1 MKTERL
7 NETSARALLDAQ
19 KKYFATGA
27 TRPLQFRLGQLEALY
42 KALERHTPALEEALK
57 QDLGKSRFES
67 YASEIGMVLAGISHI
82 RRHLAR
88 WMKPRTKLA
97 PVQLFPG
104 RSRVEL
110 VPYGCVYIL
119 GPYNYPVQLLLEPLA
134 EALAAGNCAVVSPSE
149 LTPHVAEAISTMLAE
164 VFPPEYVCCVPAGIE
179 NNTLM
184 LHSRFDYIFF
194 TGSPRVGRIVMQAA
208 AENLVPVTLE
218 LGGKIPVIVAKDAHL
233 PTACERIVWG
243 KLMNAGQ
250 TCVAPDYVLVD
261 RSIQEEFLQGL
272 EGAIRRF
279 YGEDAQ
285 QSPDYGRIVNEGHI
299 RRLSRILE
307 EDRAFVRCG
316 GRVDA
321 ADRYIEPTIL
331 CPDGMDAACMQ
342 EELFGP
348 LLPVFAY
355 DDLTEALE
363 TINKG
368 EKPLALYVFSQN
380 KALVRRVL
388 DSTASGGV
396 SVNDTIGHILD
407 PDLPFGGV
415 GQSGMGAYHGHA
427 GFLTFS
433 HRRSVLH
440 RGLFPMRAAFPPFS
454 EAGERIV
461 RRLMR

>member
-19 KKYFATGA
+19 KTYFATGA
-27 TRPLQFRLGQLEALY
+27 TRPLEFRLRQLRALY
-42 KALERHTPALEEALK
+42 KALERHAPALEAALK
-57 QDLGKSRFES
+57 EDLGKSRFES
-67 YASEIGMVLAGISHI
+67 YTSEIGMVLAGISHI

-88 WMKPRTKLA
+88 WMKPRAKFA

-104 RSRVEL
+104 RSRVEP

-149 LTPHVAEAISTMLAE
+149 LTPHVAEAVSAMLAE
-164 VFPPEYVCCVPAGIE
+164 AFPPEYVCCVPAGIE

-218 LGGKIPVIVAKDAHL
+218 LGGKSPVIVARDAHL
-233 PTACERIVWG
+233 ATACERIVWG

-272 EGAIRRF
+272 QSAIRRF
-279 YGEDAQ
+279 YGPDAQ
-285 QSPDYGRIVNEGHI
+285 KSPDYGRIVNEGHI
-299 RRLSRILE
+299 RRLGRILE
-307 EDRAFVRCG
+307 ADREAIRFG
-316 GRVDA
+316 GRVDE

-331 CPDGMDAACMQ
+331 CPNSMDAACMQ

-355 DDLTEALE
+355 DDLNGALE
-363 TINKG
+363 IINKG
-368 EKPLALYVFSQN
+368 EKPLALYVFSRD

-407 PDLPFGGV
+407 PDLPFGGM
-415 GQSGMGAYHGHA
+415 GQSGMGNYHGQA

-433 HRRSVLH
+433 HQRSVLR
-440 RGLFPMRAAFPPFS
+440 RGLFPMRVAFPPFT
-454 EAGERIV
+454 EKGERTV

>member
-7 NETSARALLDAQ
+7 NETSARALLDVQ

-27 TRPLQFRLGQLEALY
+27 TRPLQFRLGQLETLY
-42 KALERHTPALEEALK
+42 KALERHTPALEAALK

-149 LTPHVAEAISTMLAE
+149 LTPHVAEAVSTMLAE

-218 LGGKIPVIVAKDAHL
+218 LGGKSPVIVAKDAHL

-363 TINKG
+363 TLNKG

>member
-7 NETSARALLDAQ
+7 NETSARALLDVQ
-19 KKYFATGA
+19 KKYFATGV

-149 LTPHVAEAISTMLAE
+149 LTPHVAEAVSTMLAE

-218 LGGKIPVIVAKDAHL
+218 LGGKSPVIVAKDAHL

-307 EDRAFVRCG
+307 KDRAFVRCG

>member
-1 MKTERL
+1 MKHERL
-7 NETSARALLDAQ
+7 TETSAHALLDAQ
-19 KKYFATGA
+19 KTYFATGA
-27 TRPLQFRLGQLEALY
+27 TRPLEFRLRQLQALY
-42 KALERHTPALEEALK
+42 KALERHAPALEAALK
-57 QDLGKSRFES
+57 EDLGKSRFES
-67 YASEIGMVLAGISHI
+67 YTSEIGMVLAGISHI

-88 WMKPRTKLA
+88 WMKPRAKFA

-104 RSRVEL
+104 RSRVEP

-149 LTPHVAEAISTMLAE
+149 LTPHVAEAVSAMLAE
-164 VFPPEYVCCVPAGIE
+164 TFPPEYVCCVPAGIE
-179 NNTLM
+179 NNTRM

-218 LGGKIPVIVAKDAHL
+218 LGGKSPVIVARDAHL
-233 PTACERIVWG
+233 ATACERIVWG

-272 EGAIRRF
+272 QAAIRRF
-279 YGEDAQ
+279 YGPDAQ

-299 RRLSRILE
+299 RRLGRILE
-307 EDRAFVRCG
+307 ADREAIRFG
-316 GRVDA
+316 GRVDE

-331 CPDGMDAACMQ
+331 CPNSMDAACMQ

-355 DDLTEALE
+355 DDLNGALE
-363 TINKG
+363 IINKG
-368 EKPLALYVFSQN
+368 EKPLALYVFSRD

-407 PDLPFGGV
+407 PNLPFGGWV
-415 GQSGMGAYHGHA
+415 SPHGQLPRA
-427 GFLTFS
+427 GGLS
-433 HRRSVLH
+433 H
-440 RGLFPMRAAFPPFS
+440 LFPPAQRAAAGAFS
-454 EAGERIV
+454 PCALRS
-461 RRLMR
+461 RLLPKKASAPCAA

>member
-1 MKTERL
+1 MNTKRLTE
-7 NETSARALLDAQ
+7 ESAHALLHSQ
-19 KKYFATGA
+19 KEFFATGA
-27 TRPLQFRLGQLEALY
+27 TRTLEFRLRQLDALY
-42 KALERHTPALEEALK
+42 KALEQHATVLEQALR

-67 YASEIGMVLAGISHI
+67 YASEIGMVLAGITHV

-88 WMKPRTKLA
+88 WMKSHTKLS
-97 PVQLFPG
+97 PMHLFPG
-104 RSRVEL
+104 HSRVEP

-134 EALAAGNCAVVSPSE
+134 EAMAAGNCAVVSPSE
-149 LTPHVAEAISTMLAE
+149 LTPHVAEAIGNMLAE
-164 VFPPEYVCCVPAGIE
+164 TFSPEYVCCVPAGIE

-218 LGGKIPVIVAKDAHL
+218 LGGKSPVIVAKDAHL
-233 PTACERIVWG
+233 ATACERIAWG

-261 RSIQEEFLQGL
+261 RSIKEEFLKGL
-272 EGAIRRF
+272 EEAVRGF
-279 YGEDAQ
+279 YGTDAQ
-285 QSPDYGRIVNEGHI
+285 KSPDYGRIVNEGHI
-299 RRLSRILE
+299 RRLGRILD
-307 EDRAFVRCG
+307 EDRAFIRFG

-321 ADRYIEPTIL
+321 QDRYIEPTIL
-331 CPDGMDAACMQ
+331 CPDNMDAACMQ

-355 DDLTEALE
+355 DDLDEALKI
-363 TINKG
+363 INAA
-368 EKPLALYVFSQN
+368 ERPLALYVFSRS

-388 DSTASGGV
+388 NNTTSGGV
-396 SVNDTIGHILD
+396 SVNDVIGHILD

-415 GQSGMGAYHGHA
+415 GQSGMGNYHGHA

-433 HRRSVLH
+433 HQRSVFQ
-440 RGLFPMRAAFPPFS
+440 RGLMPMRTAFPPFN
-454 EAGERIV
+454 EKNERTV